1 MFRLV
6 NPTNVHHNSNVAPSV
21 SGSILTFAQLRDDDI
36 VVNISEDNKTI
47 DVYYHSQVASRDKVL
62 TITAF
67 GGSESEWN
75 EILTVAEMLGD
86 IPGVE
91 RLLWYHIAK
100 WMTVA
105 DKSTYA
111 TSVINSGV

>member
-6 NPTNVHHNSNVAPSV
+6 NPTNVHHNANVVPSV
-21 SGSILTFAQLRDDDI
+21 SGSVLTFAHLKDDDI
-36 VVNISEDNKTI
+36 VVNICEDNKTVN
-47 DVYYHSQVASRDKVL
+47 VYYHSQVASRDKVL
-62 TITAF
+62 TITAID
-67 GGSESEWN
+67 GSESEWN
-75 EILTVAEMLGD
+75 EILDLAEMLGD

-111 TSVINSGV
+111 ISAIS